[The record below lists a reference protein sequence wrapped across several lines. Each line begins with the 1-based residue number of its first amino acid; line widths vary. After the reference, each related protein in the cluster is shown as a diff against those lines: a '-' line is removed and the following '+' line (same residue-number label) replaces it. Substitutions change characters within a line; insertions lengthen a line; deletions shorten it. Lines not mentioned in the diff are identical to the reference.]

1 MTTLTQNQVQ
11 TDPHPGADTGSRLFL
26 AATLALWFAIVAL
39 AIDAG
44 LMQNAPGQPPL
55 PLIVAVAVPLLIYLL
70 LYRASASF
78 RNYVL
83 SADLRLL
90 TILQSWRVAGVMFL
104 GLYAYD
110 LLPGLFALPAGIGDM
125 AVGITAPI
133 IALTLLARPDYGA
146 SRGFVLWNWLG
157 IFDFIVAFTAG
168 TLAAGVMP
176 GLVSEITSAPVTMW
190 PLALIPTF
198 LVPLFA
204 TLHIT
209 ALIKARALARG
220 TISA

>member
-1 MTTLTQNQVQ
+1 MTTLTQ
-11 TDPHPGADTGSRLFL
+11 TRSPSRPGAASGGSRLFL
-26 AATLALWFAIVAL
+26 AATISLWFALVAL

-44 LMQNAPGQPPL
+44 LTQNAPGQPPL
-55 PLIVAVAVPLLIYLL
+55 PLVAAVAIPLAIYFL
-70 LYRASASF
+70 LYRASSAF

-90 TILQSWRVAGVMFL
+90 TIVQSWRVAGVMFL

-125 AVGITAPI
+125 AIGITAPV
-133 IALTLLARPDYGA
+133 IALTLLARPDYAA

-157 IFDFIVAFTAG
+157 IFDFVVAFTAG
-168 TLAAGVMP
+168 TLAAGVVP
-176 GLVSEITSAPVTMW
+176 GLVTEITSAPVTMW
-190 PLALIPTF
+190 PLALIPAF

-204 TLHIT
+204 ILHIT

-220 TISA
+220 

>member
-1 MTTLTQNQVQ
+1 MTTLTQTQSH
-11 TDPHPGADTGSRLFL
+11 PHPDTASGGSRLFL
-26 AATLALWFAIVAL
+26 AATLVLWFALVAL

-44 LMQNAPGQPPL
+44 LTQNAPGQPPL
-55 PLIVAVAVPLLIYLL
+55 PLIVAVAIPLSIYFL
-70 LYRASASF
+70 LYRASSAF

-90 TILQSWRVAGVMFL
+90 TIVQSWRVVGVLFL

-133 IALTLLARPDYGA
+133 VALALLARPDYAA

-157 IFDFIVAFTAG
+157 IVDFIVAFTAG
-168 TLAAGVMP
+168 TLAAGVVP
-176 GLVSEITSAPVTMW
+176 GLAAEITSAPVTMW
-190 PLALIPTF
+190 PLALIPGF

-204 TLHIT
+204 ILHIT
-209 ALIKARALARG
+209 ALIRARAARR
-220 TISA
+220 